1 MNLSGAWKGCEVVLA
16 GWSGFAV
23 KVTESLKGNGSMNAK
38 VHEQVIEC
46 ANAVSSKEGRPIGFP
61 AHSNQKGRKTFYLDA
76 VRVLQSVAMV
86 LAGAET
92 TDAEKTEEAVV
103 GILAAIQNLHGVM
116 DARTDRSGRHYSV
129 QVGFGLNESDG
140 REGSRSW
147 LNAPWIPETLKADM
161 EFAGA
166 VEAARATQ
174 GVEKEKDNLPF

>member
-1 MNLSGAWKGCEVVLA
+1 
-16 GWSGFAV
+16 
-23 KVTESLKGNGSMNAK
+23 MNAK